1 MNLTQMIEYLKET
14 REVVPYLK
22 SEAMDEIITHLE
34 NLNQIKPIGFYS
46 TPANMEDLQNYLS
59 QFNGS
64 EGAVANIGAF
74 MTFNLM
80 VKIIKDE
87 GEKQAHTATK
97 IEEDFPSI
105 LKPQAE

>member
-1 MNLTQMIEYLKET
+1 MIAYLAET
-14 REVVPYLK
+14 GIET
-22 SEAMDEIITHLE
+22 EAMDEIITHLE
-34 NLNQIKPIGFYS
+34 NLNQIKSIGLFS
-46 TPANMEDLQNYLS
+46 TPANMEDLQTHLS
-59 QFNGS
+59 QYNGS

-74 MTFNLM
+74 MMFNLM

-87 GEKQAHTATK
+87 GEEETITK

>member
-1 MNLTQMIEYLKET
+1 MIEYLKET

-22 SEAMDEIITHLE
+22 SDAMYEISTHLE
-34 NLNQIKPIGFYS
+34 HLNQIKSIGLFS
-46 TPANMEDLQNYLS
+46 TPANMEDLQTHLS
-59 QFNGS
+59 QYNRS

-74 MTFNLM
+74 MMFNLM
-80 VKIIKDE
+80 VKIIRDE
-87 GEKQAHTATK
+87 DDEVPSVLK